1 MDQDPN
7 TAGGT
12 ADTENIMVAG
22 EPSQDTQTSGTET
35 SATSPYIDRDLR
47 LPSDKEKRR
56 LQTIVVTTIGILL
69 LVLIGFVVWFFA
81 FYNHPDKVMLDGVNN
96 ILRASNISLDGG
108 GSAVLH
114 EGKTDGPIK
123 TILINLDSSSAKL
136 PNTTDVSLFIDYNDD
151 KSLNLQ
157 LGTVQLTDGAI
168 YLKISGI
175 MESLRSM
182 DLESN
187 MQNNMEEFFNNLE
200 TIDGEWWRISVRD
213 VLQNTTGSEELA
225 SLYSD
230 IYDCAIAT
238 TTRDHSKTLVSLY
251 KQNQFI
257 NVEPIKKIDN
267 GHEYINY
274 KAKSWHNLYEI
285 SLDKEILAQFLNS
298 LPETEIAAGMYT
310 CYNAALEKYTP
321 DAEKLSAED
330 IPEISASDISI
341 PDNLHLYAEVS
352 QFGHEIRSLWGYIED
367 EDYNNV
373 FSVMLNYQDVEVAA
387 PSEYRDITELFQ
399 EISIDDI
406 WGSLTLPED
415 EIYIDE
421 SDYELDPDYTFEDGS
436 WMTNNEME
444 KMEWQWES

>member
-22 EPSQDTQTSGTET
+22 EPSQDTQTSSAET
-35 SATSPYIDRDLR
+35 SATSPYIDRNLR
-47 LPSDKEKRR
+47 LPGDKEKRR
-56 LQTIVVTTIGILL
+56 LQSIIVAAIGVLL
-69 LVLIGFVVWFFA
+69 LVLIGFAVWFFA
-81 FYNHPDKVMLDGVNN
+81 FYNHPNKVMLDGVNN
-96 ILRASNISLDGG
+96 IFRASSISLNGG
-108 GSAVLH
+108 GSAALY
-114 EGKTDGPIK
+114 EGNTDDSIK

-136 PNTTDVSLFIDYNDD
+136 PNTTDVSLFIEYNDD

-157 LGTVQLTDGAI
+157 LGTVQLTDGII

-182 DLESN
+182 DLESDI
-187 MQNNMEEFFNNLE
+187 QNNMEEFFQNLE

-213 VLQNTTGSEELA
+213 VLQDTTGSEELA
-225 SLYSD
+225 GLYGD
-230 IYDCAIAT
+230 IYDCVITAA
-238 TTRDHSKTLVSLY
+238 TRDHSKTLASLY

-274 KAKSWHNLYEI
+274 EAKSWHNLYEI
-285 SLDKEILAQFLNS
+285 SLDKEVLAQFLNT
-298 LPETEIAAGMYT
+298 LPETEIAAEMYT
-310 CYNAALEKYTP
+310 CYNTALEKYTP
-321 DAEKLSAED
+321 DAEKISAED
-330 IPEISASDISI
+330 IPEISASDIGI

-352 QFGHEIRSLWGYIED
+352 QFGHKIRSLWGYIKD
-367 EDYNNV
+367 ENYNNV
-373 FSVMLNYQDVEVAA
+373 FSLVLNYQDVEVAA

-399 EISIDDI
+399 EISIDDL
-406 WGSLTLPED
+406 WGSVTLPED

-421 SDYELDPDYTFEDGS
+421 SDYDLDPDYTFEDES
-436 WMTNNEME
+436 WTTNNEME